1 MTIKE
6 KGYTHWNGEFKDI
19 RFRWGPISRYAI
31 KLAFRRKFFKF
42 LFFSALVPSL
52 ITLAMIYV
60 SERLDDFAFLAPDSE
75 AVSFLEI
82 NPLFFM
88 RYFCGDWLLFM
99 IVLLLVFCG
108 AGLIAD
114 DLKYNSLQ
122 LYFSRPITKQD
133 YFLGKASVIVFFL
146 GLITIV
152 PGLVFVIM
160 KLVFAGNFQFL
171 RQYPW
176 LPFSVVAY
184 SAFLIL
190 FFTFY
195 TLLLSSLN
203 KNRRYV
209 AVLIFG
215 LFVFSDIIFGI
226 FHGIFR
232 NPYFSLLSIKKNLK
246 QVGAVLF
253 GQDPPFDIP
262 WVLSLLILAAF
273 CAFSAVILNKKIRG
287 VEVVK

>member
-1 MTIKE
+1 MTIRE
-6 KGYTHWNGEFKDI
+6 KGYAHWDGEFKDT

-31 KLAFRRKFFKF
+31 KLSFRRKFFKF
-42 LFFSALVPSL
+42 LFFSTLVPAL
-52 ITLAMIYV
+52 FTLTMIYV
-60 SERLDDFAFLAPDSE
+60 SERLGDFAFLTNDTDAL
-75 AVSFLEI
+75 SFFEV
-82 NPLFFM
+82 NPVFFM
-88 RYFCGDWLLFM
+88 RYFSEWLLFM

-122 LYFSRPITKQD
+122 LYFSRPITKKD
-133 YFLGKASVIVFFL
+133 YVLGKASVIVFFL
-146 GLITIV
+146 SLITVV
-152 PGLVFVIM
+152 PGLVFVVM
-160 KLVFAGNFQFL
+160 KLLFAGSFQFL
-171 RQYPW
+171 RQFPW

-184 SAFLIL
+184 SAFIIL

-215 LFVFSDIIFGI
+215 LYVFTDILFGI

-232 NPYFSLLSIKKNLK
+232 NPYFALLSIKNNLK

-253 GQDPPFDIP
+253 GQEPQYDIP

-273 CAFSAVILNKKIRG
+273 CTFSAFVLNKKIRG

>member
-1 MTIKE
+1 MTIRE
-6 KGYTHWNGEFKDI
+6 KGYAHWDGEFKDT

-31 KLAFRRKFFKF
+31 KLSFRRKFFKF
-42 LFFSALVPSL
+42 LFFSTLVPAL
-52 ITLAMIYV
+52 FTLTMIYV
-60 SERLDDFAFLAPDSE
+60 SERLGDFAFLTNDTDAL
-75 AVSFLEI
+75 SFFEV
-82 NPLFFM
+82 NPVFFM
-88 RYFCGDWLLFM
+88 RYFSEWLLFM

-122 LYFSRPITKQD
+122 LYFSRPITKKD
-133 YFLGKASVIVFFL
+133 YVLGKASVIVFFL
-146 GLITIV
+146 SLITVV
-152 PGLVFVIM
+152 PGLVFVVM
-160 KLVFAGNFQFL
+160 KLLFAGNFQFL
-171 RQYPW
+171 RQFPW

-184 SAFLIL
+184 SAFIIL

-215 LFVFSDIIFGI
+215 LYVFTDILFGI

-232 NPYFSLLSIKKNLK
+232 NPYFALLSIKNNLK

-253 GQDPPFDIP
+253 GQEPQYDIP

-273 CAFSAVILNKKIRG
+273 CTFSAFVLNKKIRG

>member
-1 MTIKE
+1 MTIRE
-6 KGYTHWNGEFKDI
+6 KGYAHWDGEFKDT

-31 KLAFRRKFFKF
+31 KLSFRRKFFKF
-42 LFFSALVPSL
+42 LFFSTLVPAL
-52 ITLAMIYV
+52 FTLTMIYV
-60 SERLDDFAFLAPDSE
+60 SERLGDFAFLTNDTDAL
-75 AVSFLEI
+75 SFFEV
-82 NPLFFM
+82 NPVFFM
-88 RYFCGDWLLFM
+88 RYFSEWLLFM

-122 LYFSRPITKQD
+122 LYFSRPITKKD
-133 YFLGKASVIVFFL
+133 YVLGKASVIVFFL
-146 GLITIV
+146 SLITVV
-152 PGLVFVIM
+152 PGLVFVVM
-160 KLVFAGNFQFL
+160 KLLFAGSFQFL
-171 RQYPW
+171 RQFPW

-184 SAFLIL
+184 SAFIIL

-215 LFVFSDIIFGI
+215 LYIFTDILFGI

-232 NPYFSLLSIKKNLK
+232 NPYFALLSIKNNLK

-253 GQDPPFDIP
+253 GQDPQYDTP

-273 CAFSAVILNKKIRG
+273 CTFSAFVLNKKIRG

>member
-1 MTIKE
+1 MTIRE
-6 KGYTHWNGEFKDI
+6 KGYAHWDGEFKDT

-31 KLAFRRKFFKF
+31 KLSFRRKFFKF
-42 LFFSALVPSL
+42 LFFSTLVPAL
-52 ITLAMIYV
+52 FTLTMIYV
-60 SERLDDFAFLAPDSE
+60 SERLGDFAFLTNDTDAL
-75 AVSFLEI
+75 SFFEVD
-82 NPLFFM
+82 PVFFM
-88 RYFCGDWLLFM
+88 RYFSEWLLFM

-122 LYFSRPITKQD
+122 LYFSRPITKKD
-133 YFLGKASVIVFFL
+133 YVLGKASVIVFFL
-146 GLITIV
+146 SLITVV
-152 PGLVFVIM
+152 PGLVFVVM
-160 KLVFAGNFQFL
+160 KLLFAGSFQFL
-171 RQYPW
+171 RQFPW

-184 SAFLIL
+184 SAFIIL

-215 LFVFSDIIFGI
+215 LYVFTDILFGI

-232 NPYFSLLSIKKNLK
+232 NPYFALLSIKNNLK

-253 GQDPPFDIP
+253 GQEPQYDIP

-273 CAFSAVILNKKIRG
+273 CTFSAFVLNKKIRG

>member
-1 MTIKE
+1 MTIRE
-6 KGYTHWNGEFKDI
+6 KGYAHWDGEFKDS

-31 KLAFRRKFFKF
+31 KLSFRRKFFKF
-42 LFFSALVPSL
+42 LFFSTLVPAL
-52 ITLAMIYV
+52 FTLTMIYV
-60 SERLDDFAFLAPDSE
+60 SERLGDFAFLTNDTDAL
-75 AVSFLEI
+75 SFFEVD
-82 NPLFFM
+82 PVFFM
-88 RYFCGDWLLFM
+88 RYFSEWLLFM

-122 LYFSRPITKQD
+122 LYFSRPITKKD
-133 YFLGKASVIVFFL
+133 YVLGKASVIVFFL
-146 GLITIV
+146 SLITVV
-152 PGLVFVIM
+152 PGLVFVVM
-160 KLVFAGNFQFL
+160 KLLFAGSFQFL
-171 RQYPW
+171 RQFPW

-184 SAFLIL
+184 SAFIIL

-215 LFVFSDIIFGI
+215 LYVFTDILFGI

-232 NPYFSLLSIKKNLK
+232 NPYFALLSIKNNLK

-253 GQDPPFDIP
+253 GQEPQYDIP

-273 CAFSAVILNKKIRG
+273 CIFSAFVLNKKIRG

>member
-1 MTIKE
+1 MTIRE
-6 KGYTHWNGEFKDI
+6 KGYAHWDGEFKDT

-31 KLAFRRKFFKF
+31 KLSFRRKFFKF
-42 LFFSALVPSL
+42 LFFSTLVPAL
-52 ITLAMIYV
+52 FTLTMIYV
-60 SERLDDFAFLAPDSE
+60 SERLGDFAFLTNDTDAL
-75 AVSFLEI
+75 SFFEV
-82 NPLFFM
+82 NPVFFM
-88 RYFCGDWLLFM
+88 RYFSEWLLFM

-122 LYFSRPITKQD
+122 LYFSRPLTKKD
-133 YFLGKASVIVFFL
+133 YVLGKASVIVFFL
-146 GLITIV
+146 SLITVV
-152 PGLVFVIM
+152 PGLVFVVM
-160 KLVFAGNFQFL
+160 KLLFAGSFQFL
-171 RQYPW
+171 RQFPW

-184 SAFLIL
+184 SAFIIL

-215 LFVFSDIIFGI
+215 LYIFTDILFGI

-232 NPYFSLLSIKKNLK
+232 NPYFALLSIKNNLK

-253 GQDPPFDIP
+253 GQEPQYDIP

-273 CAFSAVILNKKIRG
+273 CTFSAFVLNKKIRG